1 MFMPPRNLDARNLA
15 RKFFGEQGVEAYFS
29 GRPVVCPRLTIDIR
43 PILSRRYT

>member
-1 MFMPPRNLDARNLA
+1 MFWSPGTTDPQNLA
-15 RKFFGEQGVEAYFS
+15 RKFFGEQGVRAYFS